1 MTDPEPEGEEAM
13 AADRNVATLR
23 YVNGVFKGGG
33 AKGVAYAG
41 ALHAVRE
48 RGLWFKSVAGA
59 SAGAVTATLIASGM
73 GPDEVQLAVPLA
85 LQSARASW
93 IRRLTS
99 AALGRRS
106 SIYES
111 HGIRDWLDATLRT
124 RIKKTAAGPVTFAE
138 LHAATGIELYVL
150 AMDLANSHPM
160 VFSRRTTPD
169 VDVAGA
175 VAASS
180 AIPGAFPAGRG
191 VFMSPAHGATVHAL
205 VDGGTWAN
213 YPSFVFQDR
222 SFRTWLRATSEART
236 TWADADEQKWDEES
250 SRALVGFVLG
260 GPEPLSERALIG
272 MVPVHGP
279 EVDARFDRGPTYS
292 SSNRALYLIDLLL
305 SSGPVRLMVVV
316 AMTTWVILTLLA
328 SSIMARRLSV
338 WLAQW
343 VPDPLYPLAL
353 VGLLSMVVIAAVVAI
368 GLVVSL
374 VLVGRLVADTLLPSM
389 KALIGVPTGVAPWI
403 GMGSDSVVLEVP
415 FGDLSTVSFSVPDQA
430 ARSAVAEAHRQVTE
444 QLSRPEIGERLERL
458 LSPEKHPEERP
469 EERPVLR
476 PTAVPPAVFPDR
488 LMLRG
493 ALSIVGAMVVVGG
506 LGWWGVNIVDASGV
520 PAILGSLLAGILVGG
535 AAMVSVGGRA
545 SALAGARSRLGVM
558 PSDRRRTNTMMALA
572 ALAGFAL
579 IVGGAVLSWVAMQ
592 DRNDSTSMAI
602 VVSGQDD
609 GAYTVEIRG
618 HDTPVT
624 LDDAS
629 RLRIGERVFVEVD
642 HTTETARLVGALDD
656 RRFPFSIVMWIMGIS
671 LAISAVRRYR
681 WDVRCRRLAVLAAS
695 IEPADWRVTS

>member
-1 MTDPEPEGEEAM
+1 MTDHEPVGGAAT
-13 AADRNVATLR
+13 AADQNLSTLR

-59 SAGAVTATLIASGM
+59 SAGAVTATLVASGM
-73 GPDEVQLAVPLA
+73 GPDDVERAVPLA
-85 LQSARASW
+85 LRSAQASW
-93 IRRLTS
+93 IKRFIS

-124 RIKKTAAGPVTFAE
+124 RIQKTAVGPVTFAE

-191 VFMSPAHGATVHAL
+191 VFMSPANGATVHAL

-236 TWADADEQKWDEES
+236 
-250 SRALVGFVLG
+250 
-260 GPEPLSERALIG
+260 
-272 MVPVHGP
+272 
-279 EVDARFDRGPTYS
+279 PT
-292 SSNRALYLIDLLL
+292 
-305 SSGPVRLMVVV
+305 
-316 AMTTWVILTLLA
+316 T
-328 SSIMARRLSV
+328 
-338 WLAQW
+338 
-343 VPDPLYPLAL
+343 
-353 VGLLSMVVIAAVVAI
+353 
-368 GLVVSL
+368 
-374 VLVGRLVADTLLPSM
+374 
-389 KALIGVPTGVAPWI
+389 
-403 GMGSDSVVLEVP
+403 
-415 FGDLSTVSFSVPDQA
+415 
-430 ARSAVAEAHRQVTE
+430 
-444 QLSRPEIGERLERL
+444 
-458 LSPEKHPEERP
+458 
-469 EERPVLR
+469 
-476 PTAVPPAVFPDR
+476 VPPAVFPDR

-520 PAILGSLLAGILVGG
+520 PAILGSLLVGILVGG
-535 AAMVSVGGRA
+535 AAMVYVGGRA

-558 PSDRRRTNTMMALA
+558 PSDRRRTNTMMVLA
-572 ALAGFAL
+572 AVAGFAL

-592 DRNDSTSMAI
+592 DRNDETSMAI
-602 VVSGQDD
+602 VASGQDD
-609 GAYTVEIRG
+609 GAYTMEIKG

-624 LDDAS
+624 LDNAS

-642 HTTETARLVGALDD
+642 HTTETATLVGALDD
-656 RRFPFSIVMWIMGIS
+656 RRFPLAIVMWIMGHS

-681 WDVRCRRLAVLAAS
+681 WDVQCRRLAGLAGS
-695 IEPADWRVTS
+695 IKPADWWGTS